1 MYWGIPPEI
10 NAFRLTM
17 AGAGPTAHLP
27 QITGFQAAAAT
38 HAQQGVQMAVTAA
51 ATSPSFVGMGGA
63 AMMAAALPS
72 AAWISVAGAHAEAA
86 AATIQAGVDGY
97 AAAVAATIPHAV
109 VVANRVREATLEA
122 TNILGQNTPA
132 IAEANAEYAE
142 FWGQNAGT
150 MMGYL
155 ATVTGLLG
163 ALSVPLAPVPMGANP
178 LGMAAGATAVAAQ
191 GAALGAQ
198 ALSAGFSQGTSA
210 LSGAASTGVGAGV
223 GTAVGAASA
232 AQGAV
237 EVGSGE
243 PQPGSPAAALSASKA
258 DSGELMQSA
267 QAMMG
272 PAMSAPST
280 LGSAVSEPLS
290 QAGQLP
296 SMLGGQFGGLM
307 GPAMSAVTGG
317 LGGSPGALAGAGS
330 LGSGSPW
337 SGLGSANG
345 GYAGG
350 GSAVSAALTKPSAG
364 VAMAGPVG
372 LPVGW
377 WNSASGQAEPEASKP
392 VAGVRGA
399 AAPVSGAMG
408 PGVYGMPGAAGRSR
422 RSASREVAEA
432 DKSVVLDGIGDA
444 VPVLTDNGIVYAEGQ
459 GV

>member
-1 MYWGIPPEI
+1 MYWGIAPEV

-17 AGAGPTAHLP
+17 MGAGPIAHIP

-38 HAQQGVQMAVTAA
+38 HLQQGMQMGLTAA
-51 ATSPSFVGMGGA
+51 VTSPSFAGAGGA

-72 AAWISVAGAHAEAA
+72 AAWISAAGAHAEAA
-86 AATIQAGVDGY
+86 AAAIQAGVDGY
-97 AAAVAATIPHAV
+97 AATVAATIPYPV

-142 FWGQNAGT
+142 YWGQNAGA

-163 ALSVPLAPVPMGANP
+163 PLSVPLAPVPMGANP
-178 LGMAAGATAVAAQ
+178 VGMAAGAAAVAAQ

-210 LSGAASTGVGAGV
+210 LSGVGSTGVGVSAGTAAGV
-223 GTAVGAASA
+223 ASA
-232 AQGAV
+232 AHT
-237 EVGSGE
+237 GSGQ
-243 PQPGSPAAALSASKA
+243 PQAGSPASAAPSGKV
-258 DSGELMQSA
+258 DRGELLGSA

-272 PAMSAPST
+272 PAMSAPSM
-280 LGSAVSEPLS
+280 LGSVVSGPLS

-307 GPAMSAVTGG
+307 SPALSATGG
-317 LGGSPGALAGAGS
+317 LGGSPGALAGAG
-330 LGSGSPW
+330 LASGSPW

-364 VAMAGPVG
+364 APMAGPVG
-372 LPVGW
+372 LPAGW
-377 WNSASGQAEPEASKP
+377 WNSTSGEAEPEAAKP

-399 AAPVSGAMG
+399 AAPASGAMG
-408 PGVYGMPGAAGRSR
+408 PGVYGVPGAAGRSR
-422 RSASREVAEA
+422 RSQSRELAEA
-432 DKSVVLDGIGDA
+432 DKSVVLDGLGDV
-444 VPVLTDNGIVYAEGQ
+444 VPVLTDNGTVYAEGQ

>member
-17 AGAGPTAHLP
+17 VGAGPMAHVP
-27 QITGFQAAAAT
+27 QVAGYQAVAAT
-38 HAQQGVQMAVTAA
+38 HAQQGAQMAMTAA
-51 ATSPSFVGMGGA
+51 ATSPSFDGVGGT
-63 AMMAAALPS
+63 AMMDAALPA
-72 AAWISVAGAHAEAA
+72 AAWISTAGAHAEMA
-86 AATIQAGVDGY
+86 AATIQAGIDGY
-97 AAAVAATIPHAV
+97 AAAVVATVPHLV

-122 TNILGQNTPA
+122 TNLLGQNTPA
-132 IAEANAEYAE
+132 IVEANAEYAE
-142 FWGQNAGT
+142 FWGQNAGA

-163 ALSVPLAPVPMGANP
+163 SLSVPLAPVPMGANP
-178 LGMAAGATAVAAQ
+178 LGMAAGVAAVAAQ

-210 LSGAASTGVGAGV
+210 ASGVGAGV
-223 GTAVGAASA
+223 TAGVASA
-232 AQGAV
+232 AQGAGQA
-237 EVGSGE
+237 GSGQ
-243 PQPGSPAAALSASKA
+243 PQPGSPTAASPAGKA
-258 DSGELMQSA
+258 DGSELLGSA

-280 LGSAVSEPLS
+280 LESAVSEPLS

-307 GPAMSAVTGG
+307 SPALSAATGG
-317 LGGSPGALAGAGS
+317 LGGGPGVGPGS

-337 SGLGSANG
+337 SGLSSANG

-364 VAMAGPVG
+364 AGMAGPVG
-372 LPVGW
+372 LPEGW
-377 WNSASGQAEPEASKP
+377 WNNASGEIEPEADMP
-392 VAGVRGA
+392 AAGVRGA
-399 AAPVSGAMG
+399 AAPSSSAMG
-408 PGVYGMPGAAGRSR
+408 PGMCGMPAAGERSR
-422 RSASREVAEA
+422 RSVSRDVADA
-432 DKSVVLDGIGDA
+432 DKSVVLDGLGDA
-444 VPVLTDNGIVYAEGQ
+444 VPVFTDNGVVYADGQ

>member
-17 AGAGPTAHLP
+17 MGAGPTAHIP

-38 HAQQGVQMAVTAA
+38 HVQQGMQMAVTAA
-51 ATSPSFVGMGGA
+51 ATSPSFEGVGGG

-72 AAWISVAGAHAEAA
+72 AAWISAAGAHAEAA

-142 FWGQNAGT
+142 FWGQNAGA

-155 ATVTGLLG
+155 AAVTGLLG
-163 ALSVPLAPVPMGANP
+163 SLSVPLVPVPMGANP
-178 LGMAAGATAVAAQ
+178 VGMAAGAAAVTAQ
-191 GAALGAQ
+191 GAALGTQ

-210 LSGAASTGVGAGV
+210 LSGAGSTGAGV
-223 GTAVGAASA
+223 GAAAGAASA

-237 EVGSGE
+237 QAGSG
-243 PQPGSPAAALSASKA
+243 QPEAGAPATSSPGKA
-258 DSGELMQSA
+258 DSGELLQSA

-280 LGSAVSEPLS
+280 LGSTVSEPLS

-307 GPAMSAVTGG
+307 SPALSAATGG
-317 LGGSPGALAGAGS
+317 LGGSPGALNGAGN

-364 VAMAGPVG
+364 AGMAGPVG
-372 LPVGW
+372 LPAGW
-377 WNSASGQAEPEASKP
+377 WNSATEAEPEAGKP

-399 AAPVSGAMG
+399 GAPPSGAMG
-408 PGVYGMPGAAGRSR
+408 PGVYGMPGTAGRSR
-422 RSASREVAEA
+422 RSASRELAEA
-432 DKSVVLDGIGDA
+432 DKSVVLDGVGDA
-444 VPVLTDNGIVYAEGQ
+444 VPVLTDNGVVYAEGQ

>member
-17 AGAGPTAHLP
+17 VGAGPTAHVP

-38 HAQQGVQMAVTAA
+38 HAQQGVQMAMTAA
-51 ATSPSFVGMGGA
+51 ATSPSFVGAGGA

-72 AAWISVAGAHAEAA
+72 AAWISAAGAHAQAA

-132 IAEANAEYAE
+132 IADANVEYAE
-142 FWGQNAGT
+142 FWAQNAGA

-155 ATVTGLLG
+155 ATVASLLG
-163 ALSVPLAPVPMGANP
+163 PLSVPLVPAPLGADP
-178 LGMAAGATAVAAQ
+178 AGMAAGAAAVAAQ

-210 LSGAASTGVGAGV
+210 PSGVGSTGVGAGV
-223 GTAVGAASA
+223 AA
-232 AQGAV
+232 GAV
-237 EVGSGE
+237 SAVQGTGQAGSGQ
-243 PQPGSPAAALSASKA
+243 PQPGSPPGAAPAGKA
-258 DSGELMQSA
+258 DSGELLGSA

-272 PAMSAPST
+272 PALSAPST
-280 LGSAVSEPLS
+280 LGSAVFEPLS
-290 QAGQLP
+290 QVGQLP

-307 GPAMSAVTGG
+307 SPALSAATGG
-317 LGGSPGALAGAGS
+317 LGGSQGALTGAGS

-345 GYAGG
+345 GYVGG
-350 GSAVSAALTKPSAG
+350 GSSVSAALTKPSAG
-364 VAMAGPVG
+364 AGMAGPVG
-372 LPVGW
+372 LPAGW
-377 WNSASGQAEPEASKP
+377 WNSASGQAEAEAGKP

-399 AAPVSGAMG
+399 AAPASGAMG

-422 RSASREVAEA
+422 RSVSRDVAEA
-432 DKSVVLDGIGDA
+432 DKSVVLDGVGDA
-444 VPVLTDNGIVYAEGQ
+444 VPVLTDNGIVYAEGR

>member
-17 AGAGPTAHLP
+17 MGTGPMAHVP
-27 QITGFQAAAAT
+27 QISGFQAAAAI
-38 HAQQGVQMAVTAA
+38 HMQQGMQMAVTAA
-51 ATSPSFVGMGGA
+51 STSPSFVGVGGA

-72 AAWISVAGAHAEAA
+72 AAWISAAGAHAEAA

-97 AAAVAATIPHAV
+97 AAAAAATIPHAV

-132 IAEANAEYAE
+132 IAETNAEYTE
-142 FWGQNAGT
+142 FWGQNAGA

-163 ALSVPLAPVPMGANP
+163 PLSVPLTPAPMGANP
-178 LGMAAGATAVAAQ
+178 AGMAAGAAAVAAQ
-191 GAALGAQ
+191 GAALGTQ

-210 LSGAASTGVGAGV
+210 VSGAGSTGVGV
-223 GTAVGAASA
+223 GAAAGAASA

-237 EVGSGE
+237 QAGSGQ
-243 PQPGSPAAALSASKA
+243 PQAGSPPATKA
-258 DSGELMQSA
+258 DSGEVLQSA

-280 LGSAVSEPLS
+280 LGSTVSEPLS

-307 GPAMSAVTGG
+307 SPALAAATGG
-317 LGGSPGALAGAGS
+317 LGGSPGALTGAGS

-364 VAMAGPVG
+364 AGMAGPVG
-372 LPVGW
+372 LPAGW
-377 WNSASGQAEPEASKP
+377 WNSATEAEPEAGDP
-392 VAGVRGA
+392 VAGLRGA
-399 AAPVSGAMG
+399 GAPPSGAMG
-408 PGVYGMPGAAGRSR
+408 PGVCGMPGVAGRSR
-422 RSASREVAEA
+422 RSASREAEA
-432 DKSVVLDGIGDA
+432 DKSVVLDGVGDA
-444 VPVLTDNGIVYAEGQ
+444 VPVLTDNGVVYAEGQ

>member
-17 AGAGPTAHLP
+17 MGAGPMAHVP
-27 QITGFQAAAAT
+27 QISGFQAAAAI
-38 HAQQGVQMAVTAA
+38 HMQQGMQMAVTAA
-51 ATSPSFVGMGGA
+51 ATSPSFVGVGGE

-72 AAWISVAGAHAEAA
+72 AAWISAAGAHAEAA

-97 AAAVAATIPHAV
+97 AAAVVATIPHAV

-142 FWGQNAGT
+142 FWGQNAGA

-155 ATVTGLLG
+155 ATVTGLL
-163 ALSVPLAPVPMGANP
+163 APLSVPLAPVPMGANP
-178 LGMAAGATAVAAQ
+178 AGMAAGAAAVAAQ

-210 LSGAASTGVGAGV
+210 VSGAGSTGVGV
-223 GTAVGAASA
+223 GAAAGAASA

-237 EVGSGE
+237 QAGSGQ
-243 PQPGSPAAALSASKA
+243 PQAGAPATNSPGKA
-258 DSGELMQSA
+258 DSGELLQSA

-280 LGSAVSEPLS
+280 LGSAISEPLS

-307 GPAMSAVTGG
+307 GPALSAATGG
-317 LGGSPGALAGAGS
+317 LGGSPGALTGAGS

-364 VAMAGPVG
+364 AGMAGPVG
-372 LPVGW
+372 LPAGW
-377 WNSASGQAEPEASKP
+377 WNSANGEVGPEAGKP
-392 VAGVRGA
+392 AAGVRGA
-399 AAPVSGAMG
+399 GAPPSGAMG
-408 PGVYGMPGAAGRSR
+408 SGAYGMPGTAGRSR
-422 RSASREVAEA
+422 RSASRELAEA
-432 DKSVVLDGIGDA
+432 DKSVVLDGVGDA
-444 VPVLTDNGIVYAEGQ
+444 VPVLTDNGVVYAEGQ

>member
-17 AGAGPTAHLP
+17 MGAGPTAHVP
-27 QITGFQAAAAT
+27 HITGFEAAAAT
-38 HAQQGVQMAVTAA
+38 HVQQGTQMAVTAA
-51 ATSPSFVGMGGA
+51 TTGPSFVGVGGA

-72 AAWISVAGAHAEAA
+72 AAWISAAGAHAQAA

-97 AAAVAATIPHAV
+97 CAAAAATVPYPV
-109 VVANRVREATLEA
+109 VVANRVRETTLEA

-142 FWGQNAGT
+142 FWGQNAGA

-163 ALSVPLAPVPMGANP
+163 PLSVPLAPVPMGANP
-178 LGMAAGATAVAAQ
+178 AGMAAGVAAVAAQ

-210 LSGAASTGVGAGV
+210 LSGAGSAGV
-223 GTAVGAASA
+223 GVAAGAAAGAGSA
-232 AQGAV
+232 AQAAAQAGGA
-237 EVGSGE
+237 E
-243 PQPGSPAAALSASKA
+243 PQAEAPGVPPGGKA
-258 DSGELMQSA
+258 ESGELLQSA

-280 LGSAVSEPLS
+280 LSSAVSEPLS

-307 GPAMSAVTGG
+307 SPALSAATGG
-317 LGGSPGALAGAGS
+317 FGGGPGALAGAGGV
-330 LGSGSPW
+330 GSGSPW
-337 SGLGSANG
+337 PGLGSGNG

-364 VAMAGPVG
+364 AGMAGPVG
-372 LPVGW
+372 LPAGW
-377 WNSASGQAEPEASKP
+377 WNSTTAAAEPEAGKP
-392 VAGVRGA
+392 VAGLRGT
-399 AAPVSGAMG
+399 AAPASGAMG
-408 PGVYGMPGAAGRSR
+408 PGVYGMPAAAGRPR
-422 RSASREVAEA
+422 RSQSREVGDA
-432 DKSVVLDGIGDA
+432 DKAVVLDGAGDA
-444 VPVLTDNGIVYAEGQ
+444 VPVLTDDGVVYAEGQ

>member
-17 AGAGPTAHLP
+17 MGAGPTAHVP
-27 QITGFQAAAAT
+27 HITGFQAAAVT
-38 HAQQGVQMAVTAA
+38 HVQQGTQMAVTAA
-51 ATSPSFVGMGGA
+51 ATSPSFEGVGGA

-72 AAWISVAGAHAEAA
+72 AAWISAAGAHAQAA
-86 AATIQAGVDGY
+86 AATVQAGVDGY
-97 AAAVAATIPHAV
+97 CAAVAATIPYPV
-109 VVANRVREATLEA
+109 VVANRAREATLVA

-132 IAEANAEYAE
+132 IAEAEAEYAE
-142 FWGQNAGT
+142 FWSQNAGA

-163 ALSVPLAPVPMGANP
+163 PLSVPLVPVAMGANP
-178 LGMAAGATAVAAQ
+178 AGMAAGAAAVAAQ

-210 LSGAASTGVGAGV
+210 FSGAGSTGVGVGAGV
-223 GTAVGAASA
+223 AAGAASA
-232 AQGAV
+232 AQAGAQA
-237 EVGSGE
+237 GGAE
-243 PQPGSPAAALSASKA
+243 PEAGAPAGAPPASKV
-258 DSGELMQSA
+258 DPGELLQSA

-307 GPAMSAVTGG
+307 SPALSAATGG
-317 LGGSPGALAGAGS
+317 FGGSPGALAGAGN

-337 SGLGSANG
+337 SGLGGTNG

-364 VAMAGPVG
+364 AGMAGPVG
-372 LPVGW
+372 LPAGW
-377 WNSASGQAEPEASKP
+377 WNSATEAEPEVGKP

-399 AAPVSGAMG
+399 AAPGSGAMS
-408 PGVYGMPGAAGRSR
+408 PAAYGVPAAAGRLR
-422 RSASREVAEA
+422 GAQSREVAEA
-432 DKSVVLDGIGDA
+432 AKSVLLDDIGDA
-444 VPVLTDNGIVYAEGQ
+444 VPVLTDDGVVYAEGQ